1 MQKIEIGNEV
11 AWTWGRSE
19 AEGRVTRKFTS
30 DVERRIKGKTIKRKA
45 DADGP
50 AFLIRQ
56 GDRDRVLKSQSELR
70 KTHG

>member
-19 AEGRVTRKFTS
+19 AKGKVARKFTS
-30 DVERRIKGKTIKRKA
+30 DVERRIKGKMIKRKA
-45 DADGP
+45 DADEP

-56 GDRDRVLKSQSELR
+56 EDGDRVLKSESELR